1 MRQTDPDPRACRALR
16 ALALLSALSASSALS
31 LAAQVRPYPLVLGL
45 PATARYAGLANAG
58 VAVHG
63 DAGAVFINPAGIATI
78 RHGGVEATYHYS
90 HEQPVEG
97 AAAAAFRVKQF
108 TFGGGV
114 HYLRLDPSSPNADN
128 VLSVGTAVYRYGII
142 ATGVSAKYIS
152 VEDTLGHVSR
162 SAAGDVG
169 ILIALFD
176 LVAVAASFQNV
187 AHDDLS
193 GGGVST
199 PHSSHLGL
207 VFNFTDPQLTWV
219 ARVVWERVWP
229 EDADARNKVAA
240 EVGVQLGGA
249 FLTLRGGTGL
259 RTPETEQS
267 ESAVG
272 ASVGFKK
279 FSVDYAYQAKT
290 ALGADVQRLGV
301 RLTL

>member
-1 MRQTDPDPRACRALR
+1 MLPAPRTVV
-16 ALALLSALSASSALS
+16 LSSVLSVLS
-31 LAAQVRPYPLVLGL
+31 VFSLPAQDRPYPLVMGL

-63 DAGAVFINPAGIATI
+63 DAGALFINPAGIATI

-97 AAAAAFRVKQF
+97 SAAAAFRVKQF
-108 TFGGGV
+108 TFGGGA
-114 HYLRLDPSSPNADN
+114 HYLRLDPDSPNADN
-128 VLSVGTAVYRYGII
+128 LLGVGTAVFRYGII

-169 ILIALFD
+169 VLIALFD

-199 PHSSHLGL
+199 PHSSHLGV

-219 ARVVWERVWP
+219 ARVIWERVWP
-229 EDADARNKVAA
+229 EDEDGRNKVAA

-249 FLTLRGGTGL
+249 FLTLRGGTGVGAD
-259 RTPETEQS
+259 ETDQS

-272 ASVGFKK
+272 GSVGFKK

>member
-1 MRQTDPDPRACRALR
+1 MPSLSRSL
-16 ALALLSALSASSALS
+16 LLSSVLSVSSVCS
-31 LAAQVRPYPLVLGL
+31 LRGQDRPYPLVMGL

-63 DAGAVFINPAGIATI
+63 DAGALFINPAGIATI
-78 RHGGVEATYHYS
+78 RHAGIEATYHYS

-97 AAAAAFRVKQF
+97 SAAAAFRVKQF
-108 TFGGGV
+108 TFGGGA
-114 HYLRLDPSSPNADN
+114 HYLRLDPDSPNADN
-128 VLSVGTAVYRYGII
+128 LLGVGTAVFRYGII

-152 VEDTLGHVSR
+152 VEDTAGNVAR

-169 ILIALFD
+169 VLIALFD
-176 LVAVAASFQNV
+176 LVAVAASFQNM

-219 ARVVWERVWP
+219 ARIIWERVWP
-229 EDADARNKVAA
+229 EDQAGRNKVAA

-249 FLTLRGGTGL
+249 FLTVRGGTGS
-259 RTPETEQS
+259 RDPQTEQS

-279 FSVDYAYQAKT
+279 FSVDYAYQAQT
-290 ALGADVQRLGV
+290 ALGSDVQRLGV
-301 RLTL
+301 RFTP

>member
-1 MRQTDPDPRACRALR
+1 MP
-16 ALALLSALSASSALS
+16 LLSRILLLSSALS
-31 LAAQVRPYPLVLGL
+31 VSSVCSLRGQARPYPLVMGL

-63 DAGAVFINPAGIATI
+63 DAGALFINPAGIATI
-78 RHGGVEATYHYS
+78 RHGGIEATYHYS
-90 HEQPVEG
+90 HAQPVEG
-97 AAAAAFRVKQF
+97 SAAAAFRFKQF
-108 TFGGGV
+108 TFGGGA
-114 HYLRLDPSSPNADN
+114 HYLRLDPESPNADN
-128 VLSVGTAVYRYGII
+128 LLGVGSAVFRYGII

-152 VEDTLGHVSR
+152 VEDTSGAVSR

-187 AHDDLS
+187 VHDDMS

-219 ARVVWERVWP
+219 ARVIWERVWP
-229 EDADARNKVAA
+229 EDQDARNKVAA

-249 FLTLRGGTGL
+249 FLTLRGGTGE
-259 RTPETEQS
+259 RDAETDQS

-272 ASVGFKK
+272 GSLGFKK

-301 RLTL
+301 RFTL

>member
-1 MRQTDPDPRACRALR
+1 LTYR
-16 ALALLSALSASSALS
+16 
-31 LAAQVRPYPLVLGL
+31 G
-45 PATARYAGLANAG
+45 
-58 VAVHG
+58 
-63 DAGAVFINPAGIATI
+63 GA
-78 RHGGVEATYHYS
+78 
-90 HEQPVEG
+90 
-97 AAAAAFRVKQF
+97 
-108 TFGGGV
+108 
-114 HYLRLDPSSPNADN
+114 HYLRLDPDSPNADN
-128 VLSVGTAVYRYGII
+128 LLGVGTAVFRYGII

-169 ILIALFD
+169 VLIALFD

-199 PHSSHLGL
+199 PHSSHLGV

-219 ARVVWERVWP
+219 ARVIWERVWP
-229 EDADARNKVAA
+229 EDEDGRNKVAA

-249 FLTLRGGTGL
+249 FLTLRGGTGVGAD
-259 RTPETEQS
+259 ETDQS

-272 ASVGFKK
+272 GSVGFKK

>member
-1 MRQTDPDPRACRALR
+1 MLTRRTPFLVGAMCALC
-16 ALALLSALSASSALS
+16 ALSAPPIE
-31 LAAQVRPYPLVLGL
+31 AQDRQYPLVIGL

-63 DAGAVFINPAGIATI
+63 DAGALFINPAGIATI
-78 RHGGVEATYHYS
+78 RHGGIEATYHYS

-97 AAAAAFRVKQF
+97 SAAAAFRFKQF

-128 VLSVGTAVYRYGII
+128 LLGVGSAVFRYGII
-142 ATGVSAKYIS
+142 ATGVSGKYVS
-152 VEDTLGHVSR
+152 VEDTLGHVAR
-162 SAAGDVG
+162 SAGADIG

-187 AHDDLS
+187 GQEELS
-193 GGGVST
+193 GGGVLL

-219 ARVVWERVWP
+219 ARVIWERVWP
-229 EDADARNKVAA
+229 EGEDGRNKIAA

-249 FLTLRGGTGL
+249 FVTLRGGTGV
-259 RTPETEQS
+259 RASETEQS

-272 ASVGFKK
+272 GSVGFKK

-301 RLTL
+301 RFTL